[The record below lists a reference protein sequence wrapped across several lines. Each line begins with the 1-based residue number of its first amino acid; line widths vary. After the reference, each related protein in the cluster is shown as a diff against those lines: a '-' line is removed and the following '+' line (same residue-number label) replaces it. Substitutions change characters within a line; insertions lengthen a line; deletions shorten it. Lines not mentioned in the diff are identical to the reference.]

1 MYQKYYNFVKQA
13 TFHVLFFFLLIFKKS
28 SGNF

>member
-13 TFHVLFFFLLIFKKS
+13 TFHVLFFLLIFKKS